1 MGNQNSY
8 LRRFRRNQPYQTQQ
22 YMGPPQMD
30 QQQPPP
36 PQMMMGR

>member
-36 PQMMMGR
+36 QMMMGR